1 MSLIQ
6 DPSDTIDQF
15 VDLQNSSAEE
25 EAEPVERARVGAPP
39 SSSLPLVSPA
49 VSVWSSPDLMSEGK
63 CPILPDR
70 MESIPAAAMC
80 EEESLDSITDNA
92 LNEELAA
99 MQKRDALGPDPLVL
113 KSPTGPDAL
122 EDINSFD
129 GVKFKNE
136 ANPNDERFQEGYLVW
151 AKVKGYSYWPAVV
164 TVDPVDA
171 VTVKFKFS
179 PAFRRV
185 SRSHVHFLAYA
196 NQRAWIHESSMLHFK
211 GIKAYQIMAKRL
223 GSKRA
228 KDFFPTKKYQEMF
241 DKAVALAEEVLPL
254 PFPERIKRLGYVYVK
269 VQNENATADQS
280 RPPQVKSE
288 VNGKVKKAP
297 RGKRKRSADGKDT
310 KSAEPIA
317 KKKRLGK
324 PTPSLPPTRKS
335 LDPTKPVPVQKA
347 PVKQRRK
354 APGRKKTT
362 QAPSVPASA
371 SSSMAGFPYWPCF
384 VTQSPEGQ
392 IRKESSKR
400 GLEYYAQ
407 FFNWNNESGWIR
419 KAMPWKSLEE
429 FQTLARKI
437 PRSNAK
443 EWKAWN
449 PSGKMMQKKW
459 EIAVSKAQSTAE
471 MTRKERYDS
480 YVVFYKSDAAKE
492 RLRPKVESGATNG
505 QESKKPRVRKRPNK
519 KSLSR
524 PVFTPITTEDITP
537 SKLKQVTYTPAP
549 SLGRPPKSYK
559 FFKSKN
565 SFDKRNGANA
575 NSPVTRK
582 ESVRQKPGPKRSKM
596 FHPEES
602 SSMPNSDHG
611 DGERGRDSQNT
622 QIKGPHHEMP
632 PKWKVV
638 FLRSGQPQ
646 YESPEGIVFNSL
658 QSVMRHLFLQN
669 TGPFGRKRSYS
680 FSSTSSI
687 HSLADSASG
696 WFLAQTDEFRYKQS
710 PHSTNVA
717 GNLESFIRYETDD
730 SLPKGW
736 TVKKI
741 REITNPN
748 VTSSLFISPEPEEEC
763 FNTKMDVAN
772 YLEPK
777 GHPALEVGQIMSIL
791 VGTIPRSQENQT
803 VASSPRGTRSDVITI
818 NLKQSSHDEL
828 PNHAALGKS
837 FLKSFVDL
845 VQLPNIFL
853 THPSVRVTENS
864 KEMVISDIFTGE
876 FIAKKV
882 TCEEIE

>member
-1 MSLIQ
+1 MIHEGKSQIGNL
-6 DPSDTIDQF
+6 
-15 VDLQNSSAEE
+15 
-25 EAEPVERARVGAPP
+25 G
-39 SSSLPLVSPA
+39 SLP
-49 VSVWSSPDLMSEGK
+49 
-63 CPILPDR
+63 
-70 MESIPAAAMC
+70 PAAPALC
-80 EEESLDSITDNA
+80 EEESLDSITDKA

-99 MQKRDALGPDPLVL
+99 MQKRDALGPPV
-113 KSPTGPDAL
+113 PDAL

-185 SRSHVHFLAYA
+185 SRSHVHFLAYP

-223 GSKRA
+223 GAKRA

-241 DKAVALAEEVLPL
+241 DRAVALAEEVLPL
-254 PFPERIKRLGYVYVK
+254 PFPERVKRLGYVYVK
-269 VQNENATADQS
+269 VQSDDSNPD
-280 RPPQVKSE
+280 PPSQPSVKSDL
-288 VNGKVKKAP
+288 NGKAKKTP
-297 RGKRKRSADGKDT
+297 RGKRKRSADEKDI
-310 KSAEPIA
+310 KSIEPVA
-317 KKKRLGK
+317 KKKRVVK
-324 PTPSLPPTRKS
+324 SSSTVSVPKEIEPRKH
-335 LDPTKPVPVQKA
+335 VPVSKT

-354 APGRKKTT
+354 APGRKKGHVTPT
-362 QAPSVPASA
+362 N
-371 SSSMAGFPYWPCF
+371 SSSVSALSSQEILAKLPVLNVSLPEGEENITDLHENVLDDFASTDENGIGLGSLVWGRMAGFPYWPCF
-384 VTQSPEGQ
+384 VTQSPEGR
-392 IRKESSKR
+392 IRKESNKR

-429 FQTLARKI
+429 FQALARKI

-449 PSGKMMQKKW
+449 PSGKLMLKKW
-459 EIAVSKAQSTAE
+459 EMAVSKAQSTAE

-480 YVVFYKSDAAKE
+480 HVVFYKSDAEKGNVPSKPE
-492 RLRPKVESGATNG
+492 PGSTNG
-505 QESKKPRVRKRPNK
+505 QESKKARVRKRPHK
-519 KSLSR
+519 KSLSK
-524 PVFTPITTEDITP
+524 PAFSPITTEDITP
-537 SKLKQVTYTPAP
+537 IKLKQVTYTPAP
-549 SLGRPPKSYK
+549 SSGRPPKSYK

-565 SFDKRNGANA
+565 SFDKQNGDSRVE
-575 NSPVTRK
+575 NSSDQRR
-582 ESVRQKPGPKRSKM
+582 EAVRQKPGPKRSKKKLL
-596 FHPEES
+596 PEES
-602 SSMPNSDHG
+602 GSFMSNSDLE
-611 DGERGRDSQNT
+611 DNDLDQNSLNP
-622 QIKGPHHEMP
+622 QIKGPHHQMP

-638 FLRSGQPQ
+638 FLRTGQPQ
-646 YESPEGIVFNSL
+646 YESPEGMVFNSL

-680 FSSTSSI
+680 FSTSARLPS
-687 HSLADSASG
+687 SEDSETG
-696 WFLAQTDEFRYKQS
+696 WFLAQTDKFRYKQS

-741 REITNPN
+741 REIANPS
-748 VTSSLFISPEPEEEC
+748 VTSSLFISPEPEEDC
-763 FNTKMDVAN
+763 FNTKIDVAN

-777 GHPALEVGQIMSIL
+777 GHPALEVGQIVSIL
-791 VGTIPRSQENQT
+791 VGAMPRSQEANET
-803 VASSPRGTRSDVITI
+803 TPLPRGRCSEVITI
-818 NLKQSSHDEL
+818 NLKQSSPDEL

-837 FLKSFVDL
+837 FMKSFVDL